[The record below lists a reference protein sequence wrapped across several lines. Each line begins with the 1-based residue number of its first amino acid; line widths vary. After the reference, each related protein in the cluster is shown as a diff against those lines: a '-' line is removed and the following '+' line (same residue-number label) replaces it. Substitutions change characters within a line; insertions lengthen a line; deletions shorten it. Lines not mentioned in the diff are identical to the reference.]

1 MEIKQEKCNR
11 CGKIG
16 YIIPSNNPLIENSI
30 CLDCINAAINVENLE
45 HFAFFC
51 RTFNYPANVNLYLVC
66 LKHNKQTAIK
76 DYVEKIYSN
85 GDFNYSDQ
93 TTDK

>member
-1 MEIKQEKCNR
+1 MEIRQEKCSR

-16 YIIPSNNPLIENSI
+16 YIIPSNNPLIEKSI
-30 CLDCINAAINVENLE
+30 CLDCINAAIDVENLE

-51 RTFNYPANVNLYLVC
+51 RTFNYSANVNLYLVC
-66 LKHNKQTAIK
+66 LKKNKNTAIK
-76 DYVEKIYSN
+76 DYIENLYNN
-85 GDFNYSDQ
+85 GELKYEDQ